1 MNRIDKKFE
10 QLKREKRKAFIAFIT
25 AGVPS
30 LEITG
35 KLILEMERKGVDIIE
50 LGVPFSD
57 PMADGPVIQKSS
69 HQALEKKVSLEK
81 ILLLVEEIR
90 KKTEIPL
97 LLMSYFNPI
106 YNFGLMKFAGESR
119 KKGLDGVIIPDLILE
134 EAQEWKKISI
144 DAGLANVFLATP
156 TTSLK
161 RMKKIAGETRGFLY
175 YVSRTG
181 VTGTKEKIGKKI
193 KEELLSAKKLSGK
206 TPVVC
211 GFGISNAQQAK
222 EIAKYCDGVIIGSA
236 IVKIIDE
243 SKDEKKILTQVGH
256 FVNQVRRGMDKK

>member
-10 QLKREKRKAFIAFIT
+10 QLKREKRKALIAFIT

-30 LEITG
+30 LEVTG
-35 KLILEMERKGVDIIE
+35 KLILEMEKKGVDIIE

-69 HQALEKKVSLEK
+69 HRALEKKVNLEK
-81 ILLLVEEIR
+81 ILLLVEKTR

-134 EAQEWKKISI
+134 EAQEWRKISI

-161 RMKKIAGETRGFLY
+161 RMKKIAGDTRGFLY

-181 VTGTKEKIGKKI
+181 VTGTGEKINKKI
-193 KEELLSAKKLSGK
+193 KGELFSAKKLSGK

-211 GFGISNAQQAK
+211 GFGISNDKQAK

-243 SKDEKKILTQVGH
+243 SKDEKKILTRVGH
-256 FVNQVRRGMDKK
+256 FVGQVRREMDK

>member
-1 MNRIDKKFE
+1 
-10 QLKREKRKAFIAFIT
+10 
-25 AGVPS
+25 
-30 LEITG
+30 
-35 KLILEMERKGVDIIE
+35 
-50 LGVPFSD
+50 
-57 PMADGPVIQKSS
+57 KSS
-69 HQALEKKVSLEK
+69 HQALEKKVNLEK
-81 ILLLVEEIR
+81 ILSLVEKTR

-106 YNFGLMKFAGESR
+106 YNFGLVKFAGESR

-134 EAQEWKKISI
+134 EAQEWRKVSI
-144 DAGLANVFLATP
+144 NDGLANVFLATP

-161 RMKKIAGETRGFLY
+161 RMKKIAGDTSGFLY

-181 VTGTKEKIGKKI
+181 VTGTRQKINKKI
-193 KEELLSAKKLSGK
+193 KEELFSAKKVSGK

-211 GFGISNAQQAK
+211 GFGISNDKQAK

-243 SKDEKKILTQVGH
+243 NKDEKKILTRVGN
-256 FVNQVRRGMDKK
+256 FVGQVRREMDKR